1 MPNIKSAKKRASLS
15 AIFNS
20 RNTVIKSEMRTS
32 IRRFNDAVEN
42 SEADK
47 VEAYKT
53 AVSKIDVAVKKGVIH
68 KNTAA
73 HKKSAMTLKLNAS
86 EAK

>member
-1 MPNIKSAKKRASLS
+1 LPNIKSAKKRASLS